1 MPEDAGKKRFIN
13 DFLQNVSSGKGFI
26 EDIWIERA
34 VKAPGTS
41 GEASTAQSLSGRP
54 VTNVTELL
62 EDDLKHSFDDGFF
75 TFRIVSALKGSGKT
89 SLLTYLHELT
99 KTRVN
104 TQCLSVVIRFSLTDI
119 TTMGGDGNYDFSVR
133 FYCYVLAETFWHLLR
148 NPESSIQSGAKK
160 ILNEYLEAS
169 EINGLLGLVN
179 RGPFRT
185 RFIQYFQ
192 KKPIMFEEFFF
203 EVIKEVTQ
211 IEPRFTFAYL
221 IDEFDGLEKRPA
233 DFQQS
238 LSLMRS
244 LIKTSAQKFESKVR
258 LFIYLVGTSDNIKN
272 LFCADNIIESLVS
285 HKVINLHGGFGKEFE
300 LIRKK
305 IDARIQGA
313 FKGYKGFNAAWTEIQ
328 KISPTPGLTLRK
340 FCQEYAGKVLEIY
353 QVHFKEEPEKEFEGN
368 ARLLVEAQCQ
378 QKWQKY
384 LSQKAYSLS
393 SMSTTTILKGH
404 AFDCYIEL
412 LHNGS
417 KVARGFGEA
426 KNYELLSG
434 HLETFKQWLND
445 AGFKPGCNG
454 LNPPDLAFMIA
465 PSCPPL
471 LERKLTLE
479 NVNFIKSEK
488 ISAPGNSGQTTRK
501 IPSTSNVSSGVNINT
516 ASQELIISAFEG
528 TGIRSKT
535 IDKLIESRKSNLCSS
550 LDELASRLNLS
561 DNVKK
566 KLLTK
571 LKENKIY
578 FSDNLENT

>member
-1 MPEDAGKKRFIN
+1 
-13 DFLQNVSSGKGFI
+13 
-26 EDIWIERA
+26 
-34 VKAPGTS
+34 
-41 GEASTAQSLSGRP
+41 
-54 VTNVTELL
+54 
-62 EDDLKHSFDDGFF
+62 
-75 TFRIVSALKGSGKT
+75 
-89 SLLTYLHELT
+89 
-99 KTRVN
+99 
-104 TQCLSVVIRFSLTDI
+104 
-119 TTMGGDGNYDFSVR
+119 MGGNGNYDFSVR
-133 FYCYVLAETFWHLLR
+133 FYCYVLAETFWHLLH

-160 ILNEYLEAS
+160 ILNEYLEPS
-169 EINGLLGLVN
+169 EVNGLLGVVK

-192 KKPIMFEEFFF
+192 KNPIMFEEFFF

-285 HKVINLHGGFGKEFE
+285 HKVINLHGGFEKEFE

-313 FKGYKGFNAAWTEIQ
+313 FKGYKGFNAAWAKIQ

-384 LSQKAYSLS
+384 LSQKSYSLS

-412 LHNGS
+412 RHNGS

-445 AGFKPGCNG
+445 ADFKPGCNG

-488 ISAPGNSGQTTRK
+488 ISAPGNSGQKTRK
-501 IPSTSNVSSGVNINT
+501 NPSTSNVNSAVNINT
-516 ASQELIISAFEG
+516 ASQELIVSAFKG
-528 TGIRSKT
+528 TGVRSQT
-535 IDKLIESRKSNLCSS
+535 IDKLIESRKSNLYSS

-571 LKENKIY
+571 LEENKIC
-578 FSDNLENT
+578 FSDNSENT